1 MIHKQGGDKMFIMG
15 TNSWERDMPKDMLVM
30 QALKFAE
37 DVKSKGIAELC
48 EFYLA
53 HDQKLLWCTWE
64 TDNQEALEAAFAEMN
79 KQTGLVSKLT
89 QVEDMYP
96 E

>member
-1 MIHKQGGDKMFIMG
+1 MFIMG
-15 TNSWERDMPKDMLVM
+15 TNSWDRDMPKDILVR

-37 DVKSKGIAELC
+37 DVKSQGIAELR

-64 TDNQEALEAAFAEMN
+64 TENPQALEAAFAEMN
-79 KQTGLVSKLT
+79 KQSGLTSKLT
-89 QVEDMYP
+89 PVEDMFP
-96 E
+96 K